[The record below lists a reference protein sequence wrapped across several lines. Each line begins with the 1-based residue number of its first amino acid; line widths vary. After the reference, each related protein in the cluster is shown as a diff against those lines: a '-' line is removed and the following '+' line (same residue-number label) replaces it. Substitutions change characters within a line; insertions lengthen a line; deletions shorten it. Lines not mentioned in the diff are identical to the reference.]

1 MYALFRKNMEFN
13 YMLEQWVSVINRI
26 KYMSIFTL
34 PLPIEK
40 LWKVLKITKKKK
52 KTVSYSSL
60 KIFVQESKPTKILRE
75 KDSVLF
81 SRKMTQRVYTTDKDF
96 IPSLSYVCSTSIS
109 SFMSDDVLKGLR
121 TRHLLI
127 RVFSR

>member
-40 LWKVLKITKKKK
+40 L
-52 KTVSYSSL
+52 
-60 KIFVQESKPTKILRE
+60 
-75 KDSVLF
+75 
-81 SRKMTQRVYTTDKDF
+81 
-96 IPSLSYVCSTSIS
+96 
-109 SFMSDDVLKGLR
+109 
-121 TRHLLI
+121 
-127 RVFSR
+127 